1 MKCGFVSLVGRPNV
15 GKSTLLNSLLGMKL
29 AITSNVSGT
38 TRNVIQGIYHDEDSQ
53 IIFIDTPGI
62 HKPTH
67 KLGNLMN
74 KKAYNNTDG
83 VDVILFLVDI
93 YKGFGRGDEFILDKI
108 KDHDVPIFLLL
119 NKVDQFKDKS
129 VLLEKI
135 NELKDKYSFAEIIP
149 ISAKKKNNLDQLVSS
164 IKKYLPEMDKIYSD
178 EDLTNVSTRFIMA
191 EFVREKV
198 LELTRQEI
206 PHSVTCY
213 VENYEEDE
221 KVVHIQVL
229 IVVDR
234 ENIKKIIIGKG
245 GSMLKEIGS
254 RARHDM
260 EAFLGK
266 KVFLE
271 TYVKTLKNWRDE
283 EKYFL
288 ELGLKEEDEYFLYKI
303 KIKSPL

>member
-38 TRNVIQGIYHDEDSQ
+38 TRNVIEGIYNDDNSQ

-74 KKAYNNTDG
+74 KKAYNNTEG
-83 VDVILFLVDI
+83 VDVVLFLIDI
-93 YKGFGRGDEFILDKI
+93 SKGFGKGDQFILNRI
-108 KDHDVPIFLLL
+108 KDKGVPVFLLL
-119 NKVDQFKDKS
+119 NKIDQIKDKTI
-129 VLLEKI
+129 LLEKI
-135 NELKDKYSFAEIIP
+135 NELKELYDFAEIIP
-149 ISAKKKNNLDQLVSS
+149 ISAMKKNNLDVMINC
-164 IKKYLPEMDKIYSD
+164 IKNYLDETDKIYSD
-178 EDLTNVSTRFIMA
+178 DDLTNVTTRFIMA

-198 LELTRQEI
+198 LELTKQEI
-206 PHSVTCY
+206 PHTVTCY
-213 VENYEEDE
+213 VEEFKEEEDL
-221 KVVHIQVL
+221 VHIQVL

-234 ENIKKIIIGKG
+234 DNIKKIIIGKG

-254 RARHDM
+254 RARFDM
-260 EAFLGK
+260 EKFLGK

-288 ELGLKEEDEYFLYKI
+288 ELGLKEEDE
-303 KIKSPL
+303 

>member
-15 GKSTLLNSLLGMKL
+15 GKSTLLNSILGMKL

-38 TRNVIQGIYHDEDSQ
+38 TRNVIQGIYNDDDFQ

-67 KLGNLMN
+67 KLGTLMN
-74 KKAYNNTDG
+74 KKAYNNTEG

-93 YKGFGRGDEFILDKI
+93 YKGFGRGDEFILNKI
-108 KDHDVPIFLLL
+108 KDHHVPVFLLL

-129 VLLEKI
+129 ILLEKI
-135 NELKDKYSFAEIIP
+135 NELKEKYDFAEIIP
-149 ISAKKKNNLDQLVSS
+149 ISAKKKSNLDNLLET
-164 IKKYLPEMDKIYSD
+164 IKKYLPDSDKIYSD

-198 LELTRQEI
+198 LELTREEI
-206 PHSVTCY
+206 PHTVTCY
-213 VENYEEDE
+213 VENYEEDDDL
-221 KVVHIQVL
+221 VHIQVL

-245 GSMLKEIGS
+245 GSMLKEIGT

-260 EAFLGK
+260 ENFLGK

-288 ELGLKEEDEYFLYKI
+288 DLGLKDEDE
-303 KIKSPL
+303 

>member
-38 TRNVIQGIYHDEDSQ
+38 TRNIIQGIYNDNDSQ

-67 KLGNLMN
+67 KLGTLMN
-74 KKAYNNTDG
+74 RKAYEHTQG

-93 YKGFGRGDEFILDKI
+93 YHGFGKGDQFILDRI
-108 KDHDVPIFLLL
+108 KDHNVPIFLLL
-119 NKVDQFKDKS
+119 NKVDEFKDKR

-135 NELKDKYSFAEIIP
+135 NELKEKYDFSEIIP
-149 ISAKKKNNLDQLVSS
+149 ISAKKKSNLDSLLSS
-164 IKKYLPEMDKIYSD
+164 LKKYLPEMDKIYS
-178 EDLTNVSTRFIMA
+178 EEELTNVSTKFIMA

-206 PHSVTCY
+206 PHTVTCY
-213 VENYEEDE
+213 VENYEEE
-221 KVVHIQVL
+221 ENLVHIQVL

-234 ENIKKIIIGKG
+234 DNIKKIIIGKH

-260 EAFLGK
+260 EEFLGK
-266 KVFLE
+266 KVYLE

-288 ELGLKEEDEYFLYKI
+288 ELGLKEED
-303 KIKSPL
+303 

>member
-38 TRNVIQGIYHDEDSQ
+38 TRNIIQGIYNDSDSQ
-53 IIFIDTPGI
+53 IVFIDTPGI
-62 HKPTH
+62 HKPSH
-67 KLGNLMN
+67 KLGSLMN
-74 KKAYNNTDG
+74 KKAYNNTEG

-93 YKGFGRGDEFILDKI
+93 YHGFGRGDEFVLDRI
-108 KDHDVPIFLLL
+108 KDHDVAVFLLL
-119 NKVDQFKDKS
+119 NKVDLIKDKT
-129 VLLEKI
+129 VLLERI
-135 NELKDKYSFAEIIP
+135 NELKEKYDFAEIIP
-149 ISAKKKNNLDQLVSS
+149 ISARKKNNLDQL
-164 IKKYLPEMDKIYSD
+164 IGTLKKYLPEMDKIYSE
-178 EDLTNVSTRFIMA
+178 EDLTNVSTKFVMA

-221 KVVHIQVL
+221 KIVHIQVL
-229 IVVDR
+229 IIVDR
-234 ENIKKIIIGKG
+234 DNLKKIVIGKNG
-245 GSMLKEIGS
+245 AMLKEIGS
-254 RARHDM
+254 RARSDM
-260 EAFLGK
+260 EHFLGK

-288 ELGLKEEDEYFLYKI
+288 ELGFKEEDE
-303 KIKSPL
+303 